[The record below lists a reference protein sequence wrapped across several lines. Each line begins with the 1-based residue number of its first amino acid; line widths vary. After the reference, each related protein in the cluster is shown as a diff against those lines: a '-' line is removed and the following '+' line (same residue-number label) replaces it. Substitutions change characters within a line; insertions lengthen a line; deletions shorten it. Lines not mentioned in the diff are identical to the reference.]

1 MQYCVTT
8 HYFCVSVGGK
18 LGGMSGRCVGTH
30 HLLYSLNCQ
39 VEKSCV
45 ETLEFVFLSL
55 FMLLTLRLN
64 IFLFCCPNHNVFF
77 SSLNKALLIFC
88 FVLSPLLLLSLH
100 IILPLLPMLD

>member
-1 MQYCVTT
+1 MEWRLIYGVVQYCVMT
-8 HYFCVSVGGK
+8 HHHSISVGGK
-18 LGGMSGRCVGTH
+18 LGGRAGRGVGTH

-64 IFLFCCPNHNVFF
+64 IFLFYCPNHNVFLVP
-77 SSLNKALLIFC
+77 SIKNY
-88 FVLSPLLLLSLH
+88 
-100 IILPLLPMLD
+100 